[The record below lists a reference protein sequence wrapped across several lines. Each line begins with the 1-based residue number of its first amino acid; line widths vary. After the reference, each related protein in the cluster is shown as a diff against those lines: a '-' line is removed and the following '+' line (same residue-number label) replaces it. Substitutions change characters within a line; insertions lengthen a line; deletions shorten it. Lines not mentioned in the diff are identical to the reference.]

1 MMKPAEIQSLDKQK
15 QTKHP
20 CGNMLDEAERIKRL
34 VAFKKR
40 LEDQTEKLDA
50 EFKEVQTMLET
61 VNSLLLE
68 KGFKR
73 IEIPREAAA
82 TPPEEK
88 AVSVAESSSTRPQAL
103 PENVS
108 QLNASNGELL
118 AELYWNE
125 TENSLRVVPASDKN
139 FDINTPPF
147 THFLVERVLLKMQ
160 ERDNELV
167 RAGRIVPDKVFCYE
181 IKREG
186 NMISEINIRNIDSD
200 RLKELKSSIRWT
212 FEKMHEKMKNP
223 V

>member
-1 MMKPAEIQSLDKQK
+1 MKPAEIQSLDKQK

-40 LEDQTEKLDA
+40 LEDQAEKLDA

>member
-1 MMKPAEIQSLDKQK
+1 
-15 QTKHP
+15 
-20 CGNMLDEAERIKRL
+20 MLDEAERIRRL

-40 LEDQTEKLDA
+40 LEDQAEKLDA
-50 EFKEVQTMLET
+50 ELKEVQTMLET

-68 KGFKR
+68 KGFRR
-73 IEIPREAAA
+73 IEIPREAVA
-82 TPPEEK
+82 TPLEEK
-88 AVSVAESSSTRPQAL
+88 TVSVTESSSTRPQAL

-108 QLNASNGELL
+108 QLNTSNGEFL
-118 AELYWNE
+118 ADLYWNE

-160 ERDNELV
+160 ERDNELA
-167 RAGRIVPDKVFCYE
+167 RAGHIVPDKIFCYE

-186 NMISEINIRNIDSD
+186 NLISEINIRNIDSD

-212 FEKMHEKMKNP
+212 FEKMHEKIKNP

>member
-1 MMKPAEIQSLDKQK
+1 MIKPTEIQSLDKQK
-15 QTKHP
+15 QTKHY
-20 CGNMLDEAERIKRL
+20 CENMLDEAERIRRL

-40 LEDQTEKLDA
+40 LEDQAEKLDD
-50 EFKEVQTMLET
+50 ELKEVQVMLET

-68 KGFKR
+68 KGFRR
-73 IEIPREAAA
+73 IEIPREAVA
-82 TPPEEK
+82 TPLEEK
-88 AVSVAESSSTRPQAL
+88 TVSVTESSSTRPQAL

-108 QLNASNGELL
+108 QLNTSNGEFL
-118 AELYWNE
+118 ADLYWNE

-160 ERDNELV
+160 ERDNELA
-167 RAGRIVPDKVFCYE
+167 RAGHIVPDKIFCYE

-186 NMISEINIRNIDSD
+186 NLISEINIRNIDSD

-212 FEKMHEKMKNP
+212 FEKMHEKIKNP